1 MFGKKCYSIYIR
13 EEIMKLK
20 RFLNIISV
28 LLVIV
33 FALTSCKEEDGS
45 GYTFKMNIENNPSNL
60 DPQMAEDSSSLMIIS
75 NMMEGLVRISDTGGI
90 VPAAAEN
97 FEMSGN
103 GLVYTFHLRQD
114 RMWES
119 ESDFTANVTA
129 GDFVFAFRRIFDPET
144 DSPYSSDY
152 MCIKNGGAVLN
163 GALPVE
169 SLGVRALDDFTVEF
183 TLEYPYFDFLTLLAK
198 PAAMPC
204 CKDFFALSKGRYG
217 MAADATAS
225 NGAFYI
231 KEWNYDPYWDNNY
244 IIMRRNKSYSESS
257 FVYPYSLNFF
267 ITGDS
272 SIDAENYAEGDID
285 CYVSHTVDEKTLSAN
300 KNISAETKTAGLVF
314 NPRSK
319 YFGSKVFRE
328 ALAKSVNR
336 EAYSHELP
344 AGMSAAF
351 GIVPSGIN
359 IQGKS
364 YRDIIPDR
372 TLSVY
377 DAGAAQIWENA
388 LKAAGLDSVDN
399 VKITVPDSF
408 AGSDIIY
415 NMTERW
421 QNELLF
427 NCRVE
432 IVSQNEYE
440 TKISEGTYD
449 IALIEVGCDE
459 NSAYKFMKFFS
470 EDRMFSGYANSG
482 LMTAVNG
489 IKTADSLSA
498 GAERIKSAE
507 TAVITDYSF
516 IPLCYESEYLIFGEE
531 VSDIVF
537 YPYSETAYFG
547 NAKNFD

>member
-1 MFGKKCYSIYIR
+1 M
-13 EEIMKLK
+13 K
-20 RFLNIISV
+20 RFIRNIAFIF
-28 LLVIV
+28 LVI
-33 FALTSCKEEDGS
+33 ALTLTSCKEDDGS
-45 GYTFKMNIENNPSNL
+45 GYTFKMNIESNPSNL
-60 DPQMAEDSSSLMIIS
+60 DPQMAEDKSSLMIIS
-75 NMMEGLVRISDTGGI
+75 NMMEGLVKVSETGGI
-90 VPAAAEN
+90 VPAAAES
-97 FEMSGN
+97 FEMSEN

-119 ESDFTANVTA
+119 EADFTANVTA
-129 GDFVFAFRRIFDPET
+129 GDFVFAFQRIFDTET
-144 DSPYSSDY
+144 DSPYSRDY
-152 MCIKNGGAVLN
+152 MCIKNSGAVLN
-163 GALPVE
+163 GTLPLE

-183 TLEYPYFDFLTLLAK
+183 TLEYPYFDFLSLLAK

-204 CKDFFALSKGRYG
+204 CKDFFAFSKGRYG

-231 KEWNYDPYWDNNY
+231 KEWNFDPYWDNNY
-244 IIMRRNKSYSESS
+244 IIMRRNKSYSENS

-272 SIDAENYAEGDID
+272 SIDAEAYSKGDVD
-285 CYVSHTVDEKTLSAN
+285 CYVSYTADEKTLSAN
-300 KNISAETKTAGLVF
+300 KSISADTKTAGLVF
-314 NPRSK
+314 NSKSK
-319 YFGSKVFRE
+319 YFGNKVFRE
-328 ALAKSVNR
+328 ALAKSINR

-351 GIVPSGIN
+351 GIIPSGIT

-377 DAGAAQIWENA
+377 DVEAVRIWENA

-399 VKITVPDSF
+399 IKITVPDSF

-415 NMTERW
+415 NITDRW

-427 NCRVE
+427 NCGVE
-432 IVSQNEYE
+432 IVSQNEYDE
-440 TKISEGTYD
+440 KIYDGTYD

-459 NSAYKFMKFFS
+459 NSAYKFMSYFCGDK
-470 EDRMFSGYANSG
+470 MFSGYANSG
-482 LMTAVNG
+482 LMTSVNG
-489 IKTADSLSA
+489 IKTADSLSS
-498 GAERIKSAE
+498 GADRIKSAE
-507 TAVITDYSF
+507 SAVIGDYSF
-516 IPLCYESEYLIFGEE
+516 IPLCYEREYLIFGEE
-531 VSDIVF
+531 MSDIVF
-537 YPYSETAYFG
+537 YPYQETAYFG